1 MKSIL
6 EFNMPEDKN
15 DFKLAMNGADYFC
28 ALWDIKQ
35 LLRSYYK
42 YDNMSDKGLIAEI
55 QSVMDDLYLG
65 DID

>member
-35 LLRSYYK
+35 LLRDYYK
-42 YDNMSDKGLIAEI
+42 HNMDHVVFINRLTEI
-55 QSVMDDLYLG
+55 VDSLYLD
-65 DID
+65 DIE

>member
-6 EFNMPEDKN
+6 EFNLPEDKN

-35 LLRSYYK
+35 LLRDYYK
-42 YDNMSDKGLIAEI
+42 HDMVQDVFMNRLIEIVDN
-55 QSVMDDLYLG
+55 LYLE
-65 DID
+65 DIE

>member
-35 LLRSYYK
+35 LLRDYYK
-42 YDNMSDKGLIAEI
+42 HDMVQDVFIDRLIEI
-55 QSVMDDLYLG
+55 VENTYLDD
-65 DID
+65 IE